1 MIPIPAIDLKNGK
14 VVRLLQGKFE
24 EEKIY
29 DEDPAVVAG
38 QFEKE
43 GASRLHV
50 VDLDGALGGMPKN
63 KNLVERILGRVSIPV
78 EVGGGVRDLKT
89 ADNYFTLGAR
99 WVILGT
105 RASLDKGFLKEAL
118 LEFKEKVIVGIDA
131 ADGLIATD
139 GWTRITSIKA
149 LELAGEVEAL
159 GGKTVIYTDISKDGM
174 LAGPSVD
181 QIKTL
186 SRTVSISVIAS
197 GGVAALDHIT
207 QLIALKQKNII
218 GVIIGKALYENK
230 FKLKDAV
237 TLCSQKG

>member
-24 EEKIY
+24 AEKVYY
-29 DEDPAVVAG
+29 DDPVIVAK

-50 VDLDGALGGMPKN
+50 VDLDGALGGVPKN
-63 KNLVERILGRVSIPV
+63 SGLVKHILGQVSIPV

-89 ADNYFTLGAR
+89 ADNYLKLGAR

-118 LEFKEKVIVGIDA
+118 SEFKEKIIIGIDA
-131 ADGLIATD
+131 IDGFIATD
-139 GWTRITSIKA
+139 GWTKITSIKA
-149 LELAGEVEAL
+149 LGLAGEVEEL
-159 GGKTVIYTDISKDGM
+159 GGKTIIYTDISKDGM
-174 LAGPSVD
+174 LAGPSVE

-186 SRTVSISVIAS
+186 SQTVSVDVIAS
-197 GGVAALDHIT
+197 GGVAALDHIS
-207 QLIALKQKNII
+207 QLLALKQKNII
-218 GVIIGKALYENK
+218 GVIIGKALYERK
-230 FKLKDAV
+230 FSLKEAV
-237 TLCSQKG
+237 ALCSQKG